1 MTSAPI
7 RTPTGGAEFLER
19 RKHLRLVTRDGTLT
33 IDGVPVGP
41 IFGSTMPRGGVLD
54 FPTLLGVLGYIDSE
68 RLSVAHR
75 NGSRKN
81 GGIITAVMP
90 LADVPSH
97 VAGLPPNH
105 DIYFGVNPV
114 AEHVRSNGAKGK
126 ADDVTRLVVL
136 PVDLD
141 VKDNGCRDLTHA
153 HAIIDE
159 LSEIVGTRP
168 VAVIHSGKGL
178 QPLWGIVDGGRND
191 TIDIKVILN
200 RWGQLAKA
208 TAKAHD
214 ANIDGIFN
222 LDRILRVPGTFN
234 CKYVTKGEGPIPVV
248 CHVDTGRALALAEIN
263 EKLGTVKVDGETKT
277 IGEPVSSP
285 DDWTY
290 GDETCPYAENMVK
303 GWNGD
308 LPKSGRHQWLLNQ
321 SVRLACAWRLGC
333 ITEADHRNGYEGLA
347 RRIVELRSATGEFVP
362 GHELV
367 KAFAFGAEIAA
378 TKTYDEARRELGGHK
393 HRWPAPDHP
402 YKCAK
407 PVVAAANREEEP
419 LRYWNGTWFTWCGTH
434 YQVTTVERLR
444 DKLYELLAD
453 AEYVGSGR

>member
-1 MTSAPI
+1 MVAQC
-7 RTPTGGAEFLER
+7 RAA
-19 RKHLRLVTRDGTLT
+19 
-33 IDGVPVGP
+33 
-41 IFGSTMPRGGVLD
+41 VLD

-248 CHVDTGRALALAEIN
+248 CHVDIGRALALAEIN

-393 HRWPAPDHP
+393 QRWPAPDHP

-407 PVVAAANREEEP
+407 HVVAAANREEKP

-444 DKLYELLAD
+444 DNLYELLAD